1 MSASFGQWTYW
12 IFPVDEGKRCSRN
25 VLGRIGFAIRACSQR
40 CYISAV
46 EVKNGLMHNSIS
58 NKIRHESPFLLNKIR
73 QESPFRSLECKPVRR
88 GMIGQIDFRP
98 AVLGNW
104 FGRMRGGWYDIESYS
119 TSIKITITPNVWRIT
134 PNSLKRLL
142 PSLHKEVTGAL
153 ALMTLLNRLWF

>member
-1 MSASFGQWTYW
+1 MTTLFPTLPLHDWDLRLNAWIINFHSF
-12 IFPVDEGKRCSRN
+12 
-25 VLGRIGFAIRACSQR
+25 IGFWMGRRNCTFTMAWQEQDIWLFSQR

-119 TSIKITITPNVWRIT
+119 TSIKITITPNV
-134 PNSLKRLL
+134 
-142 PSLHKEVTGAL
+142 
-153 ALMTLLNRLWF
+153 